1 MWIGSPVDIMLARPP
16 IVRAGIAK
24 IIKRIV
30 IANEVGIII
39 SPGARRINWI
49 TSGIERPVDT
59 EAASGGDRYNQSG
72 LLSGERHSLHGG
84 RVGDSNSKYKE

>member
-24 IIKRIV
+24 IKRIV

-49 TSGIERPVDT
+49 TSGIERSVDT
-59 EAASGGDRYNQSG
+59 EAASGCDRYNQSG
-72 LLSGERHSLHGG
+72 LLSDERHSFDGG
-84 RVGDSNSKYKE
+84 SVGDDNSKDKE